1 MVEMACSTRQL
12 SMRRGMR
19 RIFGLQSNGGDA
31 MPMSI
36 QHIESLLRTS
46 PVHRPYAEFDDG
58 MDCIRVRFRDCSVTE
73 ERISEHFTVL
83 YDNHPKH
90 NQSQLA
96 GFNIKGVH
104 GLGLSLK
111 MTQNVAD
118 IIDMVVGVIPPE
130 EVEQLKRRNI
140 IDNPVF
146 VETEIMLE
154 AIPG

>member
-1 MVEMACSTRQL
+1 
-12 SMRRGMR
+12 
-19 RIFGLQSNGGDA
+19 
-31 MPMSI
+31 MSVSI
-36 QHIESLLRTS
+36 KHIESLLKS
-46 PVHRPYAEFDDG
+46 APIHRPYAEFDEG
-58 MDCIRVRFRDCSVTE
+58 MDCIRVRLRDCSVTE

-83 YDNHPKH
+83 YDNHPKQ

-104 GLGLSLK
+104 GLGLSLS

-118 IIDMVVGVIPPE
+118 VIDMVVSVVPPE

-146 VETEIMLE
+146 VDTEIMLE
-154 AIPG
+154 AMPA